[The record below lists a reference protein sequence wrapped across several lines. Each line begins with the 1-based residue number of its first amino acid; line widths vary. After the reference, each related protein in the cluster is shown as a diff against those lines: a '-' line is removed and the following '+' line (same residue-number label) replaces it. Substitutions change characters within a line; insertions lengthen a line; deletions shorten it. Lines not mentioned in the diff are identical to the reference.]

1 MDLKE
6 INSKLKEVD
15 ISLNTADIG
24 NDSEIM
30 EVSAPTDVE
39 GLYKLVTVIIKD
51 KKTNAISKK
60 LIWSQP
66 LKVVILPII
75 INNDGI
81 NYFLLVSQSR
91 FLFSGKVSIEV
102 NKGFIGEGTFIDD
115 KLLWNYLVDRKIPY
129 LKDYVDILKVV
140 DLGNYVQHPDF
151 TSFKIPVQLV
161 FAKTKQ
167 NFNIEEF
174 KINLRVKHDYYNEPK
189 AGPPLHN
196 TQPVLRS
203 LDEIS
208 LRLDEILENPDAT
221 NEEFYLNDS
230 LSMTA
235 ISLTLDYIKIMGT
248 PFI

>member
-24 NDSEIM
+24 KDSEIM

-102 NKGFIGEGTFIDD
+102 N
-115 KLLWNYLVDRKIPY
+115 
-129 LKDYVDILKVV
+129 
-140 DLGNYVQHPDF
+140 
-151 TSFKIPVQLV
+151 
-161 FAKTKQ
+161 
-167 NFNIEEF
+167 
-174 KINLRVKHDYYNEPK
+174 
-189 AGPPLHN
+189 
-196 TQPVLRS
+196 
-203 LDEIS
+203 
-208 LRLDEILENPDAT
+208 
-221 NEEFYLNDS
+221 
-230 LSMTA
+230 
-235 ISLTLDYIKIMGT
+235 
-248 PFI
+248 

>member
-102 NKGFIGEGTFIDD
+102 NKGFIGEGTSIDD
-115 KLLWNYLVDRKIPY
+115 
-129 LKDYVDILKVV
+129 KDYVDILKVV
-140 DLGNYVQHPDF
+140 DLGNYVQHPDL

-230 LSMTA
+230 LSITA
-235 ISLTLDYIKIMGT
+235 ISLALNYIKIMGT
-248 PFI
+248 PYI